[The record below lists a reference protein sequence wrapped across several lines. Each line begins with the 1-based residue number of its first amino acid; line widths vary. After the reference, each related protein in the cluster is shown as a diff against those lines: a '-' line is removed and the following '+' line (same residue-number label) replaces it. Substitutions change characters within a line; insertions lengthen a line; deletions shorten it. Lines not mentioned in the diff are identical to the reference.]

1 MDLATES
8 VVVVPP
14 LAKVNNNSSTDSVTT
29 ATLVNNNNQLIM
41 DEELFTPIQKFY
53 DNCNIFITGGT
64 GFLGKMLINKLLTSC
79 SSIDTIYLLVRNKK
93 GKDVHS
99 RIEDIF
105 DDPIFDI
112 MKRKVPKFR
121 RKVQGVPGD
130 CMLPGLGLTSADK
143 QLLVKNVNIVFHMAA
158 TVRFDEKLK
167 IAMQIN
173 VQACKDVMQICSEM
187 VNLKSIVHVSTAYTQ
202 CPQRYIEEKFYPP
215 PLDSGEMLVLTKCTS
230 DKLLECITPVLL
242 DKWPNTYTFTKAIAE
257 DVVHQHGAGLPIGMF
272 RPGIVIST
280 YRDPVSGWIDNF
292 YGPTGAIAGAGT
304 GVIRTLRA
312 NPNAAANM
320 VPVDLCV
327 NGIIATAWNVGERYA
342 EKICP
347 MTDIPVFNF
356 CTAPTNQLTWGDFTI
371 KTTKYGLMY
380 PTLKSIWYLC
390 YANNPNKFMHMASI
404 LFLHYLP
411 ALLIDAF
418 AICIGKKPRLL
429 NTYKKIHRFMNV
441 IEFFAM
447 RQWDYQQDNLIEMW
461 TSLSEKDKDIFFFDM
476 RQLDWD
482 LFLQHYF
489 RGIRQY
495 LLNDPLETIP
505 EALVR
510 WNRLYWIHQCVKV
523 VVFLILL
530 RIAWWLMSLF
540 I

>member
-1 MDLATES
+1 MHQFIDD
-8 VVVVPP
+8 
-14 LAKVNNNSSTDSVTT
+14 KV
-29 ATLVNNNNQLIM
+29 
-41 DEELFTPIQKFY
+41 TPVQQFY
-53 DNCNIFITGGT
+53 SGCNIFVTGGT

-79 SSIDTIYLLVRNKK
+79 SNIDKIFLLIRKKK
-93 GKDVHS
+93 GKDVS
-99 RIEDIF
+99 TRIEEIF
-105 DDPIFDI
+105 DGAIFDI
-112 MKRKVPKFR
+112 KKFR
-121 RKVQGVPGD
+121 HKIHGIAGD
-130 CMLPGLGLTSADK
+130 CMLPGLGITNLDK
-143 QLLVKNVNIVFHMAA
+143 QILVKEVNIVFHMAA

-187 VNLKSIVHVSTAYTQ
+187 LHLKSVVHVSTAYTQ
-202 CPQRYIEEKFYPP
+202 CPQRRVEERFYAPP
-215 PLDSGEMLVLTKCTS
+215 IDSGKILVLTECAS
-230 DKLLECITPVLL
+230 DKLLESITPILL

-257 DVVHQHGAGLPIGMF
+257 DVIHQHGRGLPVGMF

-280 YRDPVSGWIDNF
+280 YKDPVSGWIDNF

-304 GVIRTLRA
+304 GVIRTLRC
-312 NPNAAANM
+312 NPNANANM

-327 NGIIATAWNVGERYA
+327 NGIITSAWDVANRYNT
-342 EKICP
+342 KITLGP
-347 MTDIPVFNF
+347 EIPVYNF
-356 CTAPTNQLTWGDFTI
+356 CTSPENQLTWGDFTI

-390 YANNPNKFMHMASI
+390 YANNPNQLMHLLSI

-411 ALLIDAF
+411 AIIIDAF
-418 AICIGKKPRLL
+418 ALIIGKKPRLL

-441 IEFFAM
+441 IEYFSM
-447 RQWDYQQDNLIEMW
+447 RQWDYQMDNLNGLW
-461 TSLSEKDKDIFFFDM
+461 NKLSKKDKEIFFFDM
-476 RQLDWD
+476 SQLDWD

-495 LLNDPLETIP
+495 LLKDPLETIP

-510 WNRLYWIHQCVKV
+510 WNRLYWLHQSLKG
-523 VVFLILL
+523 VVFLLLL
-530 RIAWWLMSLF
+530 RLIWWIVSLF